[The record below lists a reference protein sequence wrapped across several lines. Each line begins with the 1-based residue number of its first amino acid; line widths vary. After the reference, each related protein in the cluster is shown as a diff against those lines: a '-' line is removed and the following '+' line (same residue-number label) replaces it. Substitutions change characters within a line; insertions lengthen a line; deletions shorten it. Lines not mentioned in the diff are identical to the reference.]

1 MRLSVAVALLAAA
14 PVGAS
19 VCDIYDAA
27 GTPCVAAHSLTRA
40 LYSAYSGRL
49 YQVQRASDKATLNV
63 NTVEVGGHADADAH
77 VRVSRV
83 LPFSHQ
89 NFDLTPGPPNVLY
102 LSVCLSVYLSVYL
115 YPSLHVSISSIIISD
130 TGPLLHGDDLHGGDY
145 LRPVGAQESP
155 PHGATGWSAQT
166 SRRRR

>member
-1 MRLSVAVALLAAA
+1 MSSCIGASTVALLLAAA

-63 NTVEVGGHADADAH
+63 NTVAVGGLADVEA
-77 VRVSRV
+77 
-83 LPFSHQ
+83 Q
-89 NFDLTPGPPNVLY
+89 
-102 LSVCLSVYLSVYL
+102 VCLLF
-115 YPSLHVSISSIIISD
+115 
-130 TGPLLHGDDLHGGDY
+130 PL
-145 LRPVGAQESP
+145 Q
-155 PHGATGWSAQT
+155 
-166 SRRRR
+166 

>member
-63 NTVEVGGHADADAH
+63 NTVEVGGHADADAQ

-89 NFDLTPGPPNVLY
+89 NFDLTPAHRTFSIY
-102 LSVCLSVYLSVYL
+102 LSVYLSICL
-115 YPSLHVSISSIIISD
+115 SICIHLSMSSFHQLSFL
-130 TGPLLHGDDLHGGDY
+130 T
-145 LRPVGAQESP
+145 
-155 PHGATGWSAQT
+155 
-166 SRRRR
+166 